1 MVKLHDGALRL
12 TQDAWG
18 IIEPFNPDHVQPAS
32 IDLTLGNEFIAN
44 GAKFAVADR
53 CPIAPREFLLAT
65 TVETV
70 HMPAHFVGEVKGR
83 SSWARKGLVIE
94 SAGLVDP
101 GFSGQLTLELYNFS
115 SDTLYLP
122 IGVRICQM
130 TVETM
135 SGTAERPYG
144 SEGRRSHYQNQSGPT
159 PSAL

>member
-1 MVKLHDGALRL
+1 VVKLHDGALRQV
-12 TQDAWG
+12 QDKWG
-18 IIEPFNPDHVQPAS
+18 LIEPFNPDHVQPAS
-32 IDLTLGNEFIAN
+32 IDLTLGNEFVAN

-65 TVETV
+65 TVEWI
-70 HMPAHFVGEVKGR
+70 HMPEHFVGEVMGR
-83 SSWARKGLVIE
+83 SSWARKGLITE

-101 GFSGQLTLELYNFS
+101 GFSGQLTLELYNIS

-122 IGVRICQM
+122 IGIRICQM

-144 SEGRRSHYQNQSGPT
+144 SQGLGSHYQNQSGPT